1 VNEIQPFIFP
11 STGQQVRTVVM
22 DDEPRFVAADVCTVL
37 EVGNPSQAVSYLDD
51 DEKQQ
56 VSPNLISNEGGRE
69 PWIVS
74 EPGLYSLILRSRKPQ
89 AKAFRRWVTH
99 EVLPSIHRTG
109 SYSVGGASAPMSVNV
124 TVVNALAEIAYR
136 EHVLPFAGRAL
147 AFQRWRKP
155 RKGMQAFV
163 QLTIN
168 LGLPGLDGETTGA
181 KALPATGAPDA

>member
-1 VNEIQPFIFP
+1 MTQIQPFVLP
-11 STGQQVRTVVM
+11 ETSQQVRTVVIG
-22 DDEPRFVAADVCTVL
+22 DEPWFVAVDVCAVL
-37 EVGNPSQAVSYLDD
+37 EIGNPSQAVSNLDD

-56 VSPNLISNEGGRE
+56 VSPNLISNEGGRT

-109 SYSVGGASAPMSVNV
+109 SYSVDAPAVGAGLSV
-124 TVVNALAEIAYR
+124 TVQALAELAYN
-136 EHVLPFAGRAL
+136 EHVIPFAGKAL
-147 AFQRWRKP
+147 AYRRWRKP
-155 RKGMQAFV
+155 RKGMDAFV

-168 LGLPGLDGETTGA
+168 LNLPGIEGSAEGVR
-181 KALPATGAPDA
+181 ALPGRDVTR